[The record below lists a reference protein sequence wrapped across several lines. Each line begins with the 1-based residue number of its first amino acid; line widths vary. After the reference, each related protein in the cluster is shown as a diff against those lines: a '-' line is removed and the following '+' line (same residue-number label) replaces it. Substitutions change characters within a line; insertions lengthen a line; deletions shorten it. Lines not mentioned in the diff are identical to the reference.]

1 LQSPTRA
8 FTTVA
13 LPESGNPDKPYRY
26 LIGYA
31 HRIGHGSLVL
41 DTDVPICTL
50 DMVKRLHDMLPGL
63 TGTINPAVISMTLIA
78 APAGTLVQ
86 QVPISEN
93 HANPYRYV
101 IGYAHSTGFSTFV
114 ADSDVPLCT
123 EARINGTRRT
133 IGSTSRQPGT
143 NIALLSITLVAAPYT
158 VAQ

>member
-1 LQSPTRA
+1 MQSPTQA

-31 HRIGHGSLVL
+31 HRIGYGSLVL

-50 DMVKRLHDMLPGL
+50 AMVKRLHDMLPGL
-63 TGTINPAVISMTLIA
+63 TGTVDAAVISLTLIA

-86 QVPISEN
+86 QVPISDN
-93 HANPYRYV
+93 HTNPYRYV
-101 IGYAHSTGFSTFV
+101 IGYAHTTGFSTFV

-123 EARINGTRRT
+123 EARITGTQRT
-133 IGSTSRQPGT
+133 IARESRRGGT
-143 NIALLSITLVAAPYT
+143 NISLLSITLIAAPYIA
-158 VAQ
+158 AQ